1 MGWYLRRSKSLGPF
15 RLNLSKSGVGWS
27 LGTRGLR
34 IGRSA
39 KGRTSTNV
47 SIPGTGVGYRKSGV
61 GCLVALAAVPA
72 GVAGL
77 LLVRHL
83 FSHPFA

>member
-1 MGWYLRRSKSLGPF
+1 MGWYLRRSKSFGPF
-15 RLNLSKSGVGWS
+15 RLNLSKGGLGWS
-27 LGTRGLR
+27 IGTRGLR

-61 GCLVALAAVPA
+61 GCLVWLTVPPVAAAALA
-72 GVAGL
+72 GVARLADL
-77 LLVRHL
+77 L
-83 FSHPFA
+83 A